1 MKAKSDSKRRETR
14 RKSMKKAGKNPEVK
28 PRLIKRFHFSTKKQG
43 SMQPAL
49 ITEL

>member
-1 MKAKSDSKRRETR
+1 
-14 RKSMKKAGKNPEVK
+14 VK

-49 ITEL
+49 ITELWFLLAIFIQMHLTLSHLVLYLRSW